1 MGIRKGAKQIR
12 TLRRDAVF
20 QEVRERVMKNA
31 DKIVNAQLTRAL
43 GSVMVFE
50 VVEVKGKD
58 GKPRT
63 EHVLVENDETI
74 KAVLDTGEGANCS
87 VEGSFYLV
95 TRIPPETR
103 AGDSLLDRTFGKAQQ
118 TVEVIQPNPE
128 IAAQK
133 VMDKIVQRGWVGKKL
148 EDARKQI
155 AEDYKIPV
163 EQILIPQEIKAVQ

>member
-118 TVEVIQPNPE
+118 NIEVKTDLSPIE
-128 IAAQK
+128 F
-133 VMDKIVQRGWVGKKL
+133 
-148 EDARKQI
+148 AR
-155 AEDYKIPV
+155 E
-163 EQILIPQEIKAVQ
+163 LIKALTEEEGMPKEKAIKLTAKRYHIPENKLISDAIN